1 MLEILDI
8 LVKTFLIMGSLYILM
23 EAILM
28 AKHYIY
34 EDQKFKCSHCVHCTD
49 FEKNSEGEYHGE
61 CERKG
66 TVSNIS
72 ECGIFKRR

>member
-34 EDQKFKCSHCVHCTD
+34 EDQKFKCSHCVHIQK
-49 FEKNSEGEYHGE
+49 EVEE
-61 CERKG
+61 
-66 TVSNIS
+66 
-72 ECGIFKRR
+72 

>member
-28 AKHYIY
+28 AKHYIKSLM
-34 EDQKFKCSHCVHCTD
+34 EALNAVKENDN
-49 FEKNSEGEYHGE
+49 E
-61 CERKG
+61 
-66 TVSNIS
+66 
-72 ECGIFKRR
+72 